1 MAVRMKKDL
10 AVAVTT
16 TAKDVPIGF
25 QDFLMVNNSDAVVYF
40 REKTLDGKAVTEKT
54 GFALQPHTATT
65 YPMTA
70 NTLSIIGSA
79 AADVRILFVGH
90 G

>member
-1 MAVRMKKDL
+1 MAWRIKKDL
-10 AVAVTT
+10 VVDVTT
-16 TAKDVPIGF
+16 TAKDVNIGF
-25 QDFLMVNNSDAVVYF
+25 QDFLMANNSESVVYF
-40 REKTLDGKAVTEKT
+40 REKTLDGKAVTAKT
-54 GFALQPHTATT
+54 GFALQPKSATP

-70 NTLSIIGSA
+70 DTLSIIGSA